1 MIYKTKKVFYMIH
14 FYLPFSHLR
23 RQRRLSERDL
33 ADRAALSR
41 SAVRGLANPAAGNVT
56 VGSIDKLAACFECD
70 VDIVLSGKELFSEY
84 STVATAYKIARD
96 GFESWKIHLFDF
108 VDEFR
113 RAADARLVLLPP
125 PSSSDQRIVAL
136 LSSVVR
142 ALCEELGMDPPGWAS
157 RRYFLASPWFVSGMN
172 SLKASALLE
181 APLPFRA
188 NNIFVHENF
197 LARA

>member
-1 MIYKTKKVFYMIH
+1 MIH
-14 FYLPFSHLR
+14 FHLPFSYLR
-23 RQRRLSERDL
+23 RQRRLSEREL

-41 SAVRGLANPAAGNVT
+41 SAIRGLADPAAGNVT
-56 VGSIDKLAACFECD
+56 VGSVDKLAAVFERD
-70 VDIVLSGKELFSEY
+70 VEVLLSGQELFSEY
-84 STVATAYKIARD
+84 STVAIAYKVERD
-96 GFESWKIHLFDF
+96 GFDSWKTHLFDF

-113 RAADARLVLLPP
+113 RTADARLVLLPP
-125 PSSSDQRIVAL
+125 PASSDERIVAL

-142 ALCEELGMDPPGWAS
+142 ALCEELGMSPPGWAS
-157 RRYFLASPWFVSGMN
+157 RRHFLASPWFVSGMN

-181 APLPFRA
+181 APLAFRS

>member
-1 MIYKTKKVFYMIH
+1 MIH
-14 FYLPFSHLR
+14 FHLPFSYLR
-23 RQRRLSERDL
+23 RQRRLSEREL

-41 SAVRGLANPAAGNVT
+41 SAIRALADPAAGNVT
-56 VGSIDKLAACFECD
+56 VGSVDKLAAVFERD
-70 VDIVLSGKELFSEY
+70 VEVLLSGQELFSEY
-84 STVATAYKIARD
+84 STVAIAYKIERD
-96 GFESWKIHLFDF
+96 GFDSWKTHLFDF

-113 RAADARLVLLPP
+113 RTADARLVLLTPP
-125 PSSSDQRIVAL
+125 ASSDERIVAL

-142 ALCEELGMDPPGWAS
+142 ALCEELGMSPPGWAA
-157 RRYFLASPWFVSGMN
+157 RRHFLASPWFVSGMN

-181 APLPFRA
+181 APLPFRS